1 MNDVIVIGGGPAGLA
16 GAIASARAGLKVKVI
31 DEFIKP
37 GGRLLGQLHQE
48 PTGEWWNGIKESER
62 LHQEAK
68 KLSVDI
74 HCGVSVYNLE
84 KEERL
89 WNVHTSIGT
98 LEAPFVL
105 VATGAA
111 EYPIPISGWTL
122 PGVMSIG
129 AAQVMTNVHR
139 VKIGRKGIII
149 GANILAFAILNELQL
164 AGIKVDRIVLP
175 EKSPISQK
183 AGEPE
188 EVLKS
193 LLNAAHLAPWTLLR
207 IGSRFMKNNWL
218 RKLGLNLYPKN
229 GIKVNGTPL
238 QLRKAALEIIGKDQ
252 VEGVRVADI
261 DANGQLI
268 AGSETIYEADFV
280 CIAGGLYPLAEL
292 AAVAGCPFQ
301 YIPEL
306 GGHVPHHSEKMETPL
321 EGLFVAGNI
330 TGIESGKIAIAQGTT
345 AGLSIVRHAGIEA
358 GNIDKQLQQAVQNVH
373 TVRQQATIQFNP
385 EINIGRIKMKE
396 LWENLYVKNS
406 GGVLQNKIG
415 LTPKVSGP

>member
-1 MNDVIVIGGGPAGLA
+1 MIDVIVIGGGPAGLA
-16 GAIASARAGLKVKVI
+16 GAIACASFGLKVTVL

-48 PTGEWWNGIKESER
+48 PSGEWWNGIKESER

-74 HCGVSVYNLE
+74 RCGVSVYNLE
-84 KEERL
+84 KENHL
-89 WNVHTSIGT
+89 WNVHTSLGT

-111 EYPIPISGWTL
+111 EYSIPLPGWTL

-139 VKIGRKGIII
+139 VQVGKKGILI

-164 AGIKVDRIVLP
+164 AGITVDRIVLP
-175 EKSPISQK
+175 EKSALSQK

-188 EVLKS
+188 EVMKS
-193 LLNAAHLAPWTLLR
+193 LLNAAHLAPSPLLR
-207 IGSRFMKNNWL
+207 IGSRFMKNNWM
-218 RKLGLNLYPKN
+218 RKVALNFYPKN
-229 GIKVNGTPL
+229 GMKVNGTPL

-261 DANGQLI
+261 DANGNI
-268 AGSETIYEADFV
+268 VAGSETIYEADFV

-306 GGHVPHHSEKMETPL
+306 GGHVPHHSETMETPL
-321 EGLFVAGNI
+321 DGLFVAGNI
-330 TGIESGKIAIAQGTT
+330 TGIESGKIAMAQGTT
-345 AGLSIVRHAGIEA
+345 AGLSIVKHAGKES
-358 GNIDKQLQQAVQNVH
+358 NTIDQKLQQAVQHVR
-373 TVRQQATIQFNP
+373 TVRRQAAIQFNP
-385 EINIGRIKMKE
+385 EINNGRSKMNE
-396 LWENLYVKNS
+396 LWERLYSNDSTEKPP
-406 GGVLQNKIG
+406 KI
-415 LTPKVSGP
+415 V

>member
-1 MNDVIVIGGGPAGLA
+1 MIDVIVIGGGPAGLA
-16 GAIASARAGLKVKVI
+16 GAIACAGSGLKVTVI

-48 PTGEWWNGIKESER
+48 PSGAWWNGIKESER

-74 HCGVSVYNLE
+74 RCGVSVYNLE
-84 KEERL
+84 KENHL
-89 WNVHTSIGT
+89 WNVHTSLGT

-111 EYPIPISGWTL
+111 EYPIPLPGWTL

-139 VKIGRKGIII
+139 IQVGKKGIII

-164 AGIKVDRIVLP
+164 AGITIDRVVLP
-175 EKSPISQK
+175 EKSVLSQK

-188 EVLKS
+188 EVMKS
-193 LLNAAHLAPWTLLR
+193 LLKAAHLAPSPLLR
-207 IGSRFMKNNWL
+207 IGSGFMKNDWI
-218 RKLGLNLYPKN
+218 RKIGLNFYPKN
-229 GIKVNGTPL
+229 GMKVNGTPL
-238 QLRKAALEIIGKDQ
+238 QLRKAATEIIGKDQ

-261 DANGQLI
+261 DANGNI
-268 AGSETIYEADFV
+268 VAGSETIYEADFV

-301 YIPEL
+301 YVPEL
-306 GGHVPHHSEKMETPL
+306 GGHVPHHSESMETPL
-321 EGLFVAGNI
+321 DGLFVAGNI
-330 TGIESGKIAIAQGTT
+330 TGIESGKIAMAQGTT
-345 AGLSIVRHAGIEA
+345 AGLSIIKHAGK
-358 GNIDKQLQQAVQNVH
+358 GSNTIDQQLQQAIQNVLY
-373 TVRQQATIQFNP
+373 VRQQAAIQFNS
-385 EINIGRIKMKE
+385 EIDSGRRKMNE
-396 LWENLYVKNS
+396 LWGSLYLKNNDIS
-406 GGVLQNKIG
+406 SPEKI
-415 LTPKVSGP
+415 V

>member
-1 MNDVIVIGGGPAGLA
+1 MMDVIVIGGGPAGLA
-16 GAIASARAGLKVKVI
+16 GAIACADSGLNVTVI
-31 DEFIKP
+31 DEFLKP

-48 PTGEWWNGIKESER
+48 PSGEWWNGIKESER

-74 HCGVSVYNLE
+74 RCGVSVYNLE
-84 KEERL
+84 KEDHL
-89 WNVHTSIGT
+89 WNVHTSLGT

-111 EYPIPISGWTL
+111 EYPIPLPGWTL

-139 VKIGRKGIII
+139 VQVGKKGIII

-164 AGIKVDRIVLP
+164 AGITVDRIVLP
-175 EKSPISQK
+175 EKSALSKK
-183 AGEPE
+183 AGEPG
-188 EVLKS
+188 EVMKS
-193 LLNAAHLAPWTLLR
+193 LLNAAHLAPSPLLR
-207 IGSRFMKNNWL
+207 LGGRFMKNDWT
-218 RKLGLNLYPKN
+218 RKIGLNFFPKN
-229 GIKVNGTPL
+229 GMKVNGTPL
-238 QLRKAALEIIGKDQ
+238 HLRKAALEIIGEYQ

-261 DANGQLI
+261 DINGNI
-268 AGSETIYEADFV
+268 VTGSETIYEADFV

-301 YIPEL
+301 YFPEL
-306 GGHVPHHSEKMETPL
+306 GGHVPHHSESMETPL

-345 AGLSIVRHAGIEA
+345 AGLSIAKHAGK
-358 GNIDKQLQQAVQNVH
+358 GLGTIDQQLQQAIQNVL
-373 TVRQQATIQFNP
+373 TVRQQAAIQFNP
-385 EINIGRIKMKE
+385 EIDSGRSKMNE
-396 LWENLYVKNS
+396 LWENLYSN
-406 GGVLQNKIG
+406 NRIG
-415 LTPKVSGP
+415 QTKKRIV